1 MKYYDMKKV
10 VYILVTCILV
20 ICITS
25 CQKTSTYEFPEAG
38 VPFEVIS
45 VSDGSYTQISAD
57 WHIYS
62 DAADLIA
69 ASDMVFIGEITD
81 IKFEVLDATNAL
93 PVSESTPDYARTLYT
108 LFNVNVLETYKGN
121 TANVKQVRRRGGMV
135 NYNVDEQLNVMDE
148 GCAFKREFGIPVWE
162 NFYKTQYQ
170 TNTCYLFVVRQYETG
185 CPTIINLEQAIYGLD
200 EPTRKNTL
208 GSNNN
213 VYYTG
218 DTDEYN
224 NPLISA
230 FDIISEFGN
239 AKANTFYADWCAGK
253 YSSQ

>member
-1 MKYYDMKKV
+1 MKKV
-10 VYILVTCILV
+10 ICLLVACILV
-20 ICITS
+20 ISITS
-25 CQKTSTYEFPEAG
+25 CQKTSTNGFPETG
-38 VPFEVIS
+38 VPFEVIGIP
-45 VSDGSYTQISAD
+45 DGPYTQISAD
-57 WHIYS
+57 WDIYN
-62 DAADLIA
+62 DATDLIA

-81 IKFEVLDATNAL
+81 IKFDVLDATTAL
-93 PVSESTPDYARTLYT
+93 PASESTPDYARNLYT
-108 LFNVNVLETYKGN
+108 LFDVNILETYKGD
-121 TANVKQVRRRGGMV
+121 TTNVKQVRMMGGMV
-135 NYNVDEQLNVMDE
+135 DYNVEEQLNVMNE
-148 GCAFKREFGIPVWE
+148 GRAFKRELGIPVWE
-162 NFYKTQYQ
+162 DFYKRQYQ

-185 CPTIINLEQAIYGLD
+185 CPTIINLEQAIYGLN

-230 FDIISEFGN
+230 YDIISEFGN
-239 AKANTFYADWCAGK
+239 VKANAFYADWSSGK